1 MTESQEDEKRIL
13 NKDKPEMNRGVE
25 LLLRNRRRKPER
37 PKTFQVKFGKLIA
50 LWNREII
57 FHFNLLGHKKKI
69 KTLWRSAMSETLIVT
84 LTLMTLVSILA
95 IMVGGM
101 IGWMA
106 RQHSYETT
114 PQVVYTHPEMFD
126 ENGQLVPDEIL
137 ALRIENNYDINTEET
152 EEE

>member
-1 MTESQEDEKRIL
+1 MHIT
-13 NKDKPEMNRGVE
+13 
-25 LLLRNRRRKPER
+25 
-37 PKTFQVKFGKLIA
+37 
-50 LWNREII
+50 
-57 FHFNLLGHKKKI
+57 
-69 KTLWRSAMSETLIVT
+69 IVT
-84 LTLMTLVSILA
+84 LTLTTVVSFLA
-95 IMVGGM
+95 LLVGGM

-137 ALRIENNYDINTEET
+137 ALRIENNYDINTTEET

>member
-1 MTESQEDEKRIL
+1 
-13 NKDKPEMNRGVE
+13 
-25 LLLRNRRRKPER
+25 
-37 PKTFQVKFGKLIA
+37 
-50 LWNREII
+50 
-57 FHFNLLGHKKKI
+57 
-69 KTLWRSAMSETLIVT
+69 MSETLVVT

-137 ALRIENNYDINTEET
+137 ALRIENHYDNDEEDDN
-152 EEE
+152 